1 MTLDNEGI
9 ATLLN
14 DYDRESKALREE
26 LLRICWHMRGG
37 VSYDEAFMMSQQERE
52 LIGKI
57 INDNMETTK
66 KSGMPFF

>member
-14 DYDRESKALREE
+14 DYDQESKALREE

-37 VSYDEAFMMSQQERE
+37 VSYEEAFMMSQQERE